1 MDVVF
6 QIADVFFHP
15 SNLDPASYVNFD
27 TIDTSLVLQALMTN
41 VAWEDTSAVPKV
53 VDPVESEKL
62 TISLI
67 TSVGRELIHNGAEI
81 TSIPEFKPELVDLE
95 RLYILAN
102 EFETIENWDE
112 TEITSVLNG
121 MNVYQFVLD
130 YAERAH
136 GVSANDISSVINLT
150 TSTDLDSIA
159 MEAMLSLNWSND
171 DGTYTIDALDT
182 VRAEI
187 YTLVDSLLVSAS
199 SAAEIGVTDALID
212 EYVHA
217 LVAEV
222 IYSDIP
228 DYVHEGF
235 VNWLAE
241 DDIVEIAK
249 DIVIE
254 RFGVSETFVAEIFN
268 FIDVWGLA
276 YYTLDNLQSGV
287 DATTQETF
295 YYISDSVRSTL
306 HNDVRDQFGTN
317 VVNLGSVVEAG
328 VTVDRSLVNV
338 DVNFVTDDAL
348 DTIIDEIIDILA
360 YGDPADFNDAEWLV
374 FMTDFI
380 QDETLTAEEVTDFL
394 LYKQEGWTS
403 WMKGNKV
410 DYENWR
416 LDNEVAL
423 DAFANKFLD
432 LI

>member
-1 MDVVF
+1 VY
-6 QIADVFFHP
+6 QIADAFFWP
-15 SNLDPASYVNFD
+15 SDLIPSSFVNFD

-67 TSVGRELIHNGAEI
+67 TTIGRELIQTGAEI
-81 TSIPEFKPELVDLE
+81 TSIVDFKPELVDLE
-95 RLYILAN
+95 HLYFLAN
-102 EFETIENWDE
+102 DIEVVENWTE

-130 YAERAH
+130 YAEHAY
-136 GVSANDISSVINLT
+136 GVSASDISAVIDLT

-182 VRAEI
+182 VRTSI
-187 YTLVDSLLVSAS
+187 YTLIDSILVSAG

-241 DDIVEIAK
+241 DDIVEVAK

-254 RFGVSETFVAEIFN
+254 RFGVSETFVSEIFN

-306 HNDVRDQFGTN
+306 HNDVRDQFGGN

-338 DVNFVTDDAL
+338 NVNFVTDDAL
-348 DTIIDEIIDILA
+348 DTIINEIIDILA

-380 QDETLTAEEVTDFL
+380 QDETLTAEDVTDFL

-416 LDNEVAL
+416 LDNEVTL